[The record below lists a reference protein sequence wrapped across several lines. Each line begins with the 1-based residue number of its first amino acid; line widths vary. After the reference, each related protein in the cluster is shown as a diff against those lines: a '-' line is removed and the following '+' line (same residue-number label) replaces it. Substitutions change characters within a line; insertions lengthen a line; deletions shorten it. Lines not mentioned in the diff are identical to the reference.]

1 LNLDFIIDTHC
12 HLYDTVFLE
21 DIEMVL
27 GRANEASVKRIYLPN
42 IDVNTI
48 NEMIELSEKFP
59 ETCFPMMG
67 LHPCYVKEDFL
78 GQLEVMKNWLEKRK
92 FSAIGEIGL
101 DFFRDETYRIQQLEA
116 FKLQLFWAMERDLP
130 VVIHSRKS
138 LQECIK
144 LIKTLGNGKI
154 RGIFHCFSGSVEEA
168 KTILDLGMYLGIGGV
183 FTYKNSGLPAVLKE
197 IGLDRVVLETDA
209 PYLPPVPYRG
219 KRNEPA
225 FSSIVADKIGEFLQI
240 PIEEVINIT
249 SKNAFEI
256 FKYDN

>member
-1 LNLDFIIDTHC
+1 M
-12 HLYDTVFLE
+12 E
-21 DIEMVL
+21 
-27 GRANEASVKRIYLPN
+27 RAKEALVKRIYLPN

-48 NEMIELSEKFP
+48 TEMIELSEKFP
-59 ETCFPMMG
+59 DTCFPMMG
-67 LHPCYVKEDFL
+67 LHPCYVKEDFKD
-78 GQLEVMKNWLEKRK
+78 QLNVMYSWLDRKN

-116 FKLQLFWAMERDLP
+116 FMMQLVWAMEKDLP

-144 LIKTLGNGKI
+144 LIKSLGKGKI

-168 KTILDLGMYLGIGGV
+168 KAILDLGMYLGIGGV
-183 FTYKNSGLPAVLKE
+183 FTYKNSGLPSVLEE

-209 PYLPPVPYRG
+209 PYLPPVPHRG

-225 FSSIVADKIGEFLQI
+225 YTKIIADKISEVLNL
-240 PIEEVINIT
+240 PIEEVIQTT
-249 SKNAFEI
+249 SRNAIGI
-256 FKYDN
+256 FDN